1 MTAQQPASGGP
12 PRASSLLLSSLLAVV
27 VVAIASILTYR
38 AAADYNRSSLQVQQD
53 YAALD
58 ALQKLEIRYLQA
70 VSALRAYLV
79 SNDAGF
85 REDYLASVAQVD
97 RDFAVVRERMEPDP
111 TQRDML
117 HVLEELLVQRKDAM
131 RDGLAVYD
139 RGGVAEVRV
148 VGNQTRIRA
157 PDRALLAALANAKSA
172 RERLLGARIVEDT
185 AKLWRLRLLLAVFF
199 VTSLIVL
206 LAFYLRAR
214 RSSLQQAIAQ
224 AEMSHQRQ
232 LADSIIENAPLGVFL
247 KETDRFTLLRVNRQI
262 EDLAGRSRAD
272 MLGKDDSQFVG
283 PEPGQ
288 LLIQGE
294 RDLVQRRQMQSI
306 EEVQIQTTRGRRTLL
321 VRKVLIPDDNG
332 RIGYLLG
339 LAEDVTDRR
348 RAESAQREF
357 AETLEHKSRELE
369 AANKELESFSYSVSH
384 DLRAPLRAVEG
395 YATILQEDYGA
406 ALDEEGRRYVN
417 NIREG
422 ATRMGH
428 LIQDLLAFSRL
439 NRQPISPVE
448 TDTRQL
454 VQSAWQGIRAAQP
467 QLRTELVV
475 QDLPATWGDARLLQ
489 QVWIN
494 LLENA
499 VKYSSKADAP
509 RIVVSGGRAEGNEAL
524 FQIQDN
530 GVGFDMR
537 YYDKLFNVFQR
548 LHSESEYS
556 GTGVGL
562 AIVQRVIARHGGRVW
577 ARSEPGKGA
586 AFSFALP
593 FGPGS

>member
-1 MTAQQPASGGP
+1 
-12 PRASSLLLSSLLAVV
+12 
-27 VVAIASILTYR
+27 
-38 AAADYNRSSLQVQQD
+38 
-53 YAALD
+53 
-58 ALQKLEIRYLQA
+58 
-70 VSALRAYLV
+70 
-79 SNDAGF
+79 
-85 REDYLASVAQVD
+85 
-97 RDFAVVRERMEPDP
+97 MEPDA

-117 HVLEELLVQRKDAM
+117 RVLEELLVQRKDAM

-148 VGNQTRIRA
+148 VGNQARIRA
-157 PDRALLAALANAKSA
+157 PDRALLAALANAKRA
-172 RERLLGARIVEDT
+172 REGLLGARILEDT

-199 VTSLIVL
+199 VTSLCVL

-214 RSSLQQAIAQ
+214 RSSLQQALAQ
-224 AEMSHQRQ
+224 AEVSRQRQ

-262 EDLAGRSRAD
+262 EDLAGRPRED

-283 PEPGQ
+283 PVPGQ

-306 EEVQIQTTRGRRTLL
+306 EEVEIQTTRGRRTLL
-321 VRKVLIPDDNG
+321 VRKVLIPDDSG

-357 AETLEHKSRELE
+357 AETLERKSRELE

-406 ALDEEGRRYVN
+406 ALDDEGRRYLN

-439 NRQPISPVE
+439 SRQPISPVE
-448 TDTRQL
+448 TDTRML
-454 VQSAWQGIRAAQP
+454 VQTAWQAIRAAQP
-467 QLRTELVV
+467 QLRAELVV

-509 RIVVSGGRAEGNEAL
+509 RIDVSGGRAEGNEAL

-586 AFSFALP
+586 TFSFALP
-593 FGPGS
+593 FGPGA